1 MGSQAFSLIISPFLF
16 IQYLRF
22 FFFKKKKM
30 NKLHLT
36 KQQTKIEEDLDIEMP
51 AVQFDSD
58 VTI

>member
-1 MGSQAFSLIISPFLF
+1 
-16 IQYLRF
+16 
-22 FFFKKKKM
+22 M